1 MAEHHVDLVRDRI
14 KETTTSTGSG
24 SPITLAGAADGFQSF
39 AAIGDGKKTY
49 YAIES
54 GGSDAWEVGIGQY
67 TASGTTLSRDTILES
82 SNSGAAITLSGT
94 STVFCTYPAEESIH
108 GLGSGGTMVQT
119 SAETWS
125 TGALS
130 VVSFD
135 SSSSWPGQAATGGA
149 VELDT
154 TNNRIRLLQKGWY
167 QITGMCSAEND
178 DAYGESSFWL
188 TLNTGTAV
196 GDAFTVSYHENPGS
210 DVTYGVITAPYYC
223 ATPTDDIYFGI
234 WPSGS
239 GGVSSYTA
247 SVSTDRYKP
256 KLSAVFVR

>member
-14 KETTTSTGSG
+14 KETTTSTGTT

-54 GGSDAWEVGIGQY
+54 GGSDACEVGIGQS
-67 TASGTTLSRDTILES
+67 TASGTTLSRETILES

-119 SAETWS
+119 SAETWD

-130 VVSFD
+130 IVSFD

-154 TNNRIRLLQKGWY
+154 TNNRIRLRQKGWY

-178 DAYGESSFWL
+178 DATGESIFWL
-188 TLNTGTAV
+188 TLNTGTSV
-196 GDAFTVSYHENPGS
+196 SDAFTVSYHES
-210 DVTYGVITAPYYC
+210 QYDVSYGVITAPYYC

-234 WPSGS
+234 WPGASA
-239 GGVSSYTA
+239 SSYTA

-256 KLSAVFVR
+256 TLSAGFVR